1 MELLENKN
9 KNNSLTVSFFLFF
22 EIILYACRLA
32 LMKFIDQENTTENLI
47 NLLLS
52 GFAFKNS

>member
-1 MELLENKN
+1 
-9 KNNSLTVSFFLFF
+9 
-22 EIILYACRLA
+22 
-32 LMKFIDQENTTENLI
+32 MKFIDQENTTENLI

>member
-22 EIILYACRLA
+22 ELFCMLVDW
-32 LMKFIDQENTTENLI
+32 LWW
-47 NLLLS
+47 
-52 GFAFKNS
+52 NS